1 MMQRKDLAKDPVC
14 HMQVSASS
22 FDTEYSGMTFAF
34 CSEQCRDRFL
44 ANPHLYIGFPGQKA
58 PAQEGVEVLKYRNIR
73 LACPLNATQ
82 FQQMHDALTS
92 MMGVQYVH
100 IDGDNLEISYDLIQ
114 VTAEQIENKLVS
126 VGASLGQGWTDRLR
140 RVFTHFKEES
150 EVDNLEV
157 TKSKKCCNQGDIL

>member
-1 MMQRKDLAKDPVC
+1 MQRKNLTKDPVC

-44 ANPHLYIGFPGQKA
+44 ANPHLYIGFSGQKA
-58 PAQEGVEVLKYRNIR
+58 PAQEGVEVLKCRKIH
-73 LACPLNATQ
+73 LDFPLNATQ
-82 FQQMHDALTS
+82 YQQVHDALTS
-92 MMGVQYVH
+92 MMGVQYIH
-100 IDGDNLEISYDLIQ
+100 IDGDNLEIKYDLIL

-140 RVFTHFKEES
+140 RAFIHFEEES
-150 EVDNLEV
+150 EVGSLEV
-157 TKSKKCCNQGDIL
+157 MKSKKCCNQGDTL

>member
-1 MMQRKDLAKDPVC
+1 MNGLAKDPVC

-44 ANPHLYIGFPGQKA
+44 ATPHLYIGFPGQKA
-58 PAQEGVEVLKYRNIR
+58 PAQEGVEVVKYRKIR
-73 LACPLNATQ
+73 LDCPLDVTQ
-82 FQQMHDALTS
+82 SQLIQDALTS
-92 MMGVQYVH
+92 MMGVQDVH
-100 IDGDNLEISYDLIQ
+100 IDGDNLEIRYDLIQ

-126 VGASLGQGWTDRLR
+126 VGASLGQGWTDRFKR
-140 RVFTHFKEES
+140 AFTHFKEES

-157 TKSKKCCNQGDIL
+157 TKSKKCCHQGDTK